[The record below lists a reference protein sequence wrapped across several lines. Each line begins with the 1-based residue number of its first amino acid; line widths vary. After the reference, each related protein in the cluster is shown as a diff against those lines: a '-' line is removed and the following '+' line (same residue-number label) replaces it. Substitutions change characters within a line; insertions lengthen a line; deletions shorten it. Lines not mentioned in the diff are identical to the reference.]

1 MNWKRTLL
9 FSTLLCAVVIL
20 YYVKVGSMP
29 LPKGSISLSPEKRQS
44 LVLALKAGEHITH
57 ISIEPV
63 KDFDQALGAAGG
75 EHESGRQRAVFEKM
89 DKGNWNITSPIKAPA
104 ESIVVNGF
112 STMLRLTNRI
122 RELDFDPTN
131 SGEYGFDD
139 PERTVCIRTDEATEE
154 RCLLIGTTGA
164 IGKGIYAR
172 WTDEEVVFLVEEL
185 FVHAFEKTP
194 YSLRKKKL
202 FRFRAGDVKSV
213 HMRLPGHEFE
223 IRREQSTWVMV
234 RPEESM
240 VGKRMV
246 KELLAQLSGLYVKEF
261 LDGESLDNPAFG
273 LSRPE
278 RVVRVRLADDSKLT
292 LVYGNEVPGQ
302 DAYYARQKD
311 MVVPLLVSHGKL
323 EKLEKTFLSLVA

>member
-1 MNWKRTLL
+1 LNWKRTL
-9 FSTLLCAVVIL
+9 FFFTLLCVVVIL
-20 YYVKVGSMP
+20 YFVKFGSAP
-29 LPKGSISLSPEKRQS
+29 LPKGSLSLSPEKRQS
-44 LVLALKAGEHITH
+44 FVLDLNVGEHITH

-75 EHESGRQRAVFEKM
+75 EDGSDRQRAVFEKV
-89 DKGNWNITSPIKAPA
+89 DQGNWRIISPIEAPA

-122 RELDFDPTN
+122 REIDFDSTN

-139 PERTVCIRTDEATEE
+139 PERTVCIQTDKTPEE
-154 RCLLIGTTGA
+154 RCLLIGSTGA
-164 IGKGIYAR
+164 LGKGIYAR

-202 FRFRAGDVKSV
+202 FRFRAGDVKSL

-223 IRREQSTWVMV
+223 IRREQGAWVMV

-240 VGKRMV
+240 VGEHMV
-246 KELLAQLSGLYVKEF
+246 KGLLEQLGGLYVKEF

-292 LVYGNEVPGQ
+292 LVYGNKASGQ
-302 DAYYARQKD
+302 DAFYARQRD

-323 EKLEKTFLSLVA
+323 EKLEKTFRSLVA